1 MTFTPCLQAADREKM
16 SSMAKRKWKKLLA
29 TVSAAAMLLT
39 IPGTENLAPFYKEV
53 QAEDLTDGGES
64 SEDGIFCSDGGEYT
78 EESGNISEEPL
89 DMIPAEEPEIMSEP
103 EEPIEKDAAA
113 EDTVLEDTAPKDD
126 VPEEEIFVDSV
137 ETEIPEEMIQAGSE
151 DPGVRVTLSVETPEN
166 GKEEKTA
173 LSGETNVVYIRAEDL
188 NKETEM
194 PSLVSVYLKDADSGE
209 PVTDIGVAPGNSLE
223 EMEQNAELQ
232 KEEAVFSWVLPEAVI
247 FPDKR
252 EDLTVERVRES
263 VQDEEGNTLV
273 TEEALRFFLPAG
285 ATAEFCAGFGNR
297 HF

>member
-1 MTFTPCLQAADREKM
+1 M
-16 SSMAKRKWKKLLA
+16 
-29 TVSAAAMLLT
+29 
-39 IPGTENLAPFYKEV
+39 
-53 QAEDLTDGGES
+53 
-64 SEDGIFCSDGGEYT
+64 
-78 EESGNISEEPL
+78 
-89 DMIPAEEPEIMSEP
+89 
-103 EEPIEKDAAA
+103 
-113 EDTVLEDTAPKDD
+113 EDTAPKDD

-285 ATAEFCAGFGNR
+285 ATAEFCAGFSYETEEEDFYKEVKAEAGAVREQPASETDIFNAGDLLFDDAPEEKQEPDAGTDVLQKPLPYFWHGVEKR
-297 HF
+297 QQRPVIFILQRRRIGILV

>member
-103 EEPIEKDAAA
+103 EEPI
-113 EDTVLEDTAPKDD
+113 VNN
-126 VPEEEIFVDSV
+126 
-137 ETEIPEEMIQAGSE
+137 
-151 DPGVRVTLSVETPEN
+151 PG
-166 GKEEKTA
+166 
-173 LSGETNVVYIRAEDL
+173 
-188 NKETEM
+188 
-194 PSLVSVYLKDADSGE
+194 
-209 PVTDIGVAPGNSLE
+209 
-223 EMEQNAELQ
+223 
-232 KEEAVFSWVLPEAVI
+232 
-247 FPDKR
+247 
-252 EDLTVERVRES
+252 
-263 VQDEEGNTLV
+263 
-273 TEEALRFFLPAG
+273 
-285 ATAEFCAGFGNR
+285 
-297 HF
+297 